1 MLIQRI
7 WQLDLAWDE
16 TVLMDLHTAWTK
28 FESQLSLISE
38 LKVPRYV
45 ACRDA
50 VSIQIHGFSDASE
63 KARLPYHDWSC
74 DIVLLAQLIDKIL
87 RTIRFKPE
95 SVYYWTD
102 SMIVIHWIKATDKS
116 WNAFIANRV
125 SEIDYLKQAVG
136 STLLQNATQLTTFPE
151 VLFRRP

>member
-1 MLIQRI
+1 MLSVLSRIFDPLGLLGPIALVAKMLIQRI

-63 KARLPYHDWSC
+63 KAYGACAYLRVTDAQNQISTRLLCSKSRVAP
-74 DIVLLAQLIDKIL
+74 L
-87 RTIRFKPE
+87 
-95 SVYYWTD
+95 
-102 SMIVIHWIKATDKS
+102 KA
-116 WNAFIANRV
+116 I
-125 SEIDYLKQAVG
+125 
-136 STLLQNATQLTTFPE
+136 TLSRLEL
-151 VLFRRP
+151 